1 MDTSKAGE
9 LIAEQMEALDRDFGD
24 RDDLEIGGGVSIVL
38 IQGKDGSFFRIRSNM
53 GHPAMT
59 LGAMRMAE
67 DEFLRALRDPGGI
80 ERSGDGDDVTPS

>member
-1 MDTSKAGE
+1 MDTSKAGQ

-24 RDDLEIGGGVSIVL
+24 REDLKIGGGVSIVL
-38 IQGKDGSFFRIRSNM
+38 IEGEDGSFFRIRSNM

-67 DEFLRALRDPGGI
+67 DEFLRALREPGGI
-80 ERSGDGDDVTPS
+80 EREGEDED